1 MRAMDLFPPPRQV
14 QKLWPFS
21 QTGLLGKVRLASRQH
36 PPFLLASP
44 FRWHPNCQSFPT
56 LGPSSFQYLASTG
69 GFHPDEKAVG
79 PFAPYVARLIGS
91 FHRSSTPLDRINGQE
106 TISIIHFGYCQFISA
121 VRA

>member
-1 MRAMDLFPPPRQV
+1 DRFKNSGRFLRRAC
-14 QKLWPFS
+14 
-21 QTGLLGKVRLASRQH
+21 LGKFAL
-36 PPFLLASP
+36 PPDNILLLLASP

-56 LGPSSFQYLASTG
+56 LSPSSFQYLASTG

-91 FHRSSTPLDRINGQE
+91 FHRSSTPLDRIDGQE